1 MKRLFVGLVL
11 LMMSFLSAL
20 DSLEVL
26 RQFGTRVGLFRW
38 VGELL
43 IALAAV
49 ALFAHSTKLHR
60 RLLFPRRGGHLL
72 AAGIVVYAL
81 GAAVATGLVVTALGW
96 FAIEKDSLLAPA
108 PALVAQ
114 IVPLPLLFAGQLLL
128 VIGVFRAM
136 TNLVPKSEFD
146 ADY

>member
-11 LMMSFLSAL
+11 LLMSFLSAL
-20 DSLEVL
+20 DALEVL
-26 RQFGTRVGLFRW
+26 REIGTRVGLFRW

-49 ALFAHSTKLHR
+49 ALFARSTRLNR
-60 RLLFPRRGGHLL
+60 RLLFPRRGANLL

-81 GAAVATGLVVTALGW
+81 GAAVATGLVVTVLGW
-96 FAIEKDSLLAPA
+96 LAIEKDSLLAPA

-114 IVPLPLLFAGQLLL
+114 VVPLPLLFAGQLLL